1 MKKVL
6 TLGFAVILSVTTFGQ
21 IDLSD
26 TTVFNTTTKVD
37 VTPYVAAGISVTNT
51 SNFKSA
57 SYMSAEVGV
66 MIENFT
72 VAGVF
77 GVNNLNSFNSGINGY
92 WYEGKVAYSFPLGFV
107 DGYGVFGVGSY
118 IGSTGSV
125 FIEYGGGI
133 MKSFGNVGAF
143 LQVSSWDGITYMTP
157 GLSYSF

>member
-6 TLGFAVILSVTTFGQ
+6 LAFAIMFSVTSFAQ
-21 IDLSD
+21 D
-26 TTVFNTTTKVD
+26 TTKAD
-37 VTPYVAAGISVTNT
+37 ITPYVATGISIPNT
-51 SNFKSA
+51 TDFSAA
-57 SYMSAEVGV
+57 SYWSAEAGV
-66 MIENFT
+66 MVDNFT

-77 GVNNLNSFNSGINGY
+77 GVNNLDSFSGGIDNY

-118 IGSTGSV
+118 IGTKGSV

-143 LQVSSWDGITYMTP
+143 VQVSSWDGITYMTP

>member
-6 TLGFAVILSVTTFGQ
+6 LAIAIMFTASVTFAQ
-21 IDLSD
+21 D
-26 TTVFNTTTKVD
+26 TSKVEI
-37 VTPYVAAGISVTNT
+37 TPYIASGISIPNTNDF
-51 SNFKSA
+51 NAA

-66 MIENFT
+66 MIDNFT

-77 GVNNLNSFNSGINGY
+77 GVNNLNSFDAGLDGY

-118 IGSTGSV
+118 IGTSGSV

-143 LQVSSWDGITYMTP
+143 IQVSSWDGITYMTP